1 LMENRGPEDIRTL
14 NPSVPNSLKQVINK
28 ALAFEP
34 ARRYADAA
42 EFSKAILEAFPA
54 SFELPLLPQPQAPD
68 NSIAR
73 VRVEEAAPAEPTWP
87 PDLLREIER
96 DLATCIGPMAA
107 IALRRAARQTN
118 DLTALY
124 ELLGKHVDNPRE
136 HAEFLAKG
144 RRRAAGS
151 AAGGLRPTAPSKPA
165 TEDRRKRDRPAT
177 SPTQANIASIES
189 NLIRYIGPIAR
200 ILVKRELEKYE
211 TLDKFY
217 HALAAHIPNERD
229 REAFLRAHRGN

>member
-1 LMENRGPEDIRTL
+1 
-14 NPSVPNSLKQVINK
+14 VPHVV
-28 ALAFEP
+28 
-34 ARRYADAA
+34 AD
-42 EFSKAILEAFPA
+42 
-54 SFELPLLPQPQAPD
+54 
-68 NSIAR
+68 R
-73 VRVEEAAPAEPTWP
+73 
-87 PDLLREIER
+87 LREIER

-144 RRRAAGS
+144 RRRAAAG
-151 AAGGLRPTAPSKPA
+151 AAGGLRPTAPSKPV
-165 TEDRRKRDRPAT
+165 TEDRRNRDRAAT
-177 SPTQANIASIES
+177 SPTPANIASIES

-217 HALAAHIPNERD
+217 RALAAHIPNERD
-229 REAFLRAHRGN
+229 REAFLRIHGGN